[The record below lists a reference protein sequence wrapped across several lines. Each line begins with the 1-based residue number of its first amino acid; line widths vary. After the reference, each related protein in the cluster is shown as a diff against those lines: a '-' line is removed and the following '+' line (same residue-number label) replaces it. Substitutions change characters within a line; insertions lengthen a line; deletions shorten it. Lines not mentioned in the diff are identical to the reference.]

1 MSPTMSTCTTCHL
14 ISPLFHKIIIC
25 IKCHRKQ
32 AQRYLLPLCT
42 SSPCPL
48 SSKVDYPYSN
58 DKTIRLCTS
67 PHTPLFS
74 LFTGVLLWVASSK
87 ASAENFHHDTW
98 LWLTA
103 QCSYFS
109 HIYILTSVPSQN
121 QVRSRAPPDIQK
133 LNDHDINQNKNKLKM
148 STM

>member
-14 ISPLFHKIIIC
+14 ISPLFHKFIIC

-48 SSKVDYPYSN
+48 GSKVDYPYSN

-67 PHTPLFS
+67 SHTPLFS
-74 LFTGVLLWVASSK
+74 LFTSVLLWVASSK
-87 ASAENFHHDTW
+87 AIQLKTSTMTHGFGSPLSAHI
-98 LWLTA
+98 
-103 QCSYFS
+103 S
-109 HIYILTSVPSQN
+109 HIFTYSPVSHHRIKLGLEHRQISNSKMIMIST
-121 QVRSRAPPDIQK
+121 QK
-133 LNDHDINQNKNKLKM
+133 
-148 STM
+148 